1 MYARAA
7 MRAVTVAWIKI
18 PPHWNP
24 VACSM
29 DCQLLA
35 IGVMNAMKEY
45 RSKRAVDCF
54 GVIVL
59 IVVGKNFVH
68 GRKISGLLTGCFQWR
83 TIGNKDDRIV
93 KGGGMEFSGWDGPA
107 ITRLVD
113 SSGFQMSDDSLANFQ
128 HLARWFVAMEWEE
141 PKPFTPKARDGLRFA
156 VGTNRDFHVLSNH
169 HRAIFIHGDFHPVS
183 VFKLNVESE
192 AIVRIGGIVFLR
204 PLASNHRLHVRG
216 IDFHQFF
223 LGFSDVFANAPIK
236 QTAHG
241 N

>member
-68 GRKISGLLTGCFQWR
+68 GRKISGLLTGGFQWWA
-83 TIGNKDDRIV
+83 IGDKDDRIV
-93 KGGGMEFSGWDGPA
+93 EGGTVEFSSGYGPV

-113 SSGFQMSDDSLANFQ
+113 SSSFQMRDDSLANFQ
-128 HLARWFVAMEWEE
+128 NLASRLVAMEWKE
-141 PKPFTPKARDGLRFA
+141 PKTLALQASDGLRFA
-156 VGTNRDFHVLSNH
+156 VGANGDFHVLSNH
-169 HRAIFIHGDFHPVS
+169 HRAVFIHWNFHPVS

-216 IDFHQFF
+216 IDFHLFF
-223 LGFSDVFANAPIK
+223 LGFSNVFANAPI
-236 QTAHG
+236 
-241 N
+241 